1 MMPRKEFAKISSKSI
16 KNFRV
21 GKMKGIDD
29 RMFSPTASCLLIE
42 YGEKGWKAS
51 YCLENSQ
58 LQLLFWYGHSYLSVI
73 LVCFQH
79 GFLSEKNG
87 ILLLSQET
95 SWYL

>member
-1 MMPRKEFAKISSKSI
+1 
-16 KNFRV
+16 
-21 GKMKGIDD
+21 MKGIDD

-58 LQLLFWYGHSYLSVI
+58 LQLLFWYAHSYLPVI

-79 GFLSEKNG
+79 GFFKWDSVTKPRENLVF
-87 ILLLSQET
+87 IIQVV
-95 SWYL
+95 